1 MTTIIHNGSH
11 WAGEEPDTLD
21 ELCAVLASEP
31 LNRDFEAFGN
41 FALHPVEYTDG
52 RVDSSITRFWGNFAN
67 VSHVFNIDSDDPA
80 VIERLTKAIREN
92 QQRADYLSQEVAA

>member
-1 MTTIIHNGSH
+1 MTTIIDNGSN
-11 WAGEEPDTLD
+11 WAGGEPDTLD
-21 ELCAVLASEP
+21 DLCAVLKSEP

-41 FALHPVEYTDG
+41 FILADDAPV
-52 RVDSSITRFWGNFAN
+52 IRFWGNFAN
-67 VSHVFNIDSDDPA
+67 VSHVFSIDSDDPA